1 MENSNKFIKYLAFL
15 FLLLFQFT
23 NTIAQ
28 YGYFEQGYG
37 TDRNEE
43 GFDLAVTTDYKV
55 MMAGYL
61 QQGTNNKDVY
71 ILYTDS
77 IGDTLWTKTIGD
89 NNDDVAKAIWQK
101 DASSFFIA
109 GYTKPNGNIDDEGYF
124 IKYDIAGNVAFS
136 VAIGTADNDYFNDL
150 AQSQDGN
157 IVLVGYSNTLGTN
170 KNIYVVKADT
180 SSGTVLWSNLYGGS
194 GHQEATAV
202 LTKVNGNIVIT
213 GTDYS
218 GSLPQAFLL
227 ELDSS
232 GNQLTYQLLA
242 QTFSSYANSIAMT
255 RNGKYWLAGYTD
267 NSGNT
272 DALIALVDGS
282 GIYESHQTYGGSN
295 DDKFN
300 SIIRIGN
307 ALFMAGSTASYGEGA
322 SDLYFVAADSVG
334 NLLFDEYGGGTS
346 TDYANAMFHRN
357 GLLYVAGYN
366 SSFGVTESG
375 NMYAAR
381 FNVYELAGVIQST
394 NDLQTLLPIPDD
406 CTMPRILYSD
416 KMMGNTDTTYLN
428 TYDYTFCGWCTGSTI
443 NESEITNPTSTQYT
457 GIIGNPYREN
467 ELLEFCQTH
476 QFNYIYFYGSA
487 YLFTKRGFDINTNYT
502 VNLTGGGSQ
511 NLITYLN
518 EKLYNFIVRAKLN
531 YGVQHVGIAGGD
543 LPNMPHTEN
552 IFFRT
557 GDFNT
562 FQSSLQN
569 YNYRYTGKIGQ
580 IVLEDE
586 FWNSLDSNFTYR
598 RNPLDSTFDDHK
610 LYVQRMLT
618 VARNDFNIRHV
629 DDYIGRLTDTLQNW
643 WDNTGNYYTRNSIMK
658 PRIKQRAA
666 ELENLTDTSLF
677 RKRLSRIFL
686 TYETQCRFPNNKE
699 QSKHWLFNGNA
710 CQSDTVSHCGCPD
723 LLNAIGGH
731 DDSPYEGVNY
741 SPTAWQD
748 HFKSY
753 RTMMFGN
760 RHKHYYA
767 GDSITRVY
775 PIFYAQAGCSDYD
788 SLCLDKGDTADHY
801 LGYWLLTPKVGEN
814 RTLKN
819 AEEQFRNTFAGNAY
833 YNDTAKGPNMRLNG
847 FVYFH
852 YQLLK
857 RIHRYNLALGQQFT
871 NFSDYNATPRIEQDT
886 AFSDNTCFW
895 NIPINNGGLYG
906 ELGPGKVSKRPVQ
919 EEPISY
925 LASHPNPTASNLFFD
940 VQYSDKEVE
949 AKQFDAVLLDA
960 MGKTIITENGEGSS
974 GSISTK
980 EISSG
985 VYYLRCITYTSKG
998 TFTAF
1003 QRIII
1008 MK

>member
-77 IGDTLWTKTIGD
+77 IGDTLWTKTVGG

-109 GYTKPNGNIDDEGYF
+109 GYTKPNGGSDDEGYF
-124 IKYDIAGNVAFS
+124 IKHDIAGNVAFS

-150 AQSQDGN
+150 AQSHEGN
-157 IVLVGYSNTLGTN
+157 MVLVGYSNTLGTN

-218 GSLPQAFLL
+218 GGLPQAFLL

-416 KMMGNTDTTYLN
+416 KMIGNTDTTYLN

-543 LPNMPHTEN
+543 LPNVPHVEN

-557 GDFNT
+557 GDFNS

-569 YNYRYTGKIGQ
+569 YNYKYTGKIGQ

-586 FWNSLDSNFTYR
+586 FWRSNDDLSGYSQTDT
-598 RNPLDSTFDDHK
+598 LFDNHK
-610 LYVQRMLT
+610 LYIKRMLT
-618 VARNDFNIRHV
+618 VARNDFNIRSV
-629 DDYIGRLTDTLQNW
+629 DDYIGRLLGDGLSWYQF
-643 WDNTGNYYTRNSIMK
+643 DSCTRANANVKGLIQ
-658 PRIKQRAA
+658 QRAS
-666 ELENLTDTSLF
+666 ELEELKDSLLN
-677 RKRLSRIFL
+677 RKRLNRIFMVY
-686 TYETQCRFPNNKE
+686 TTATRYPTNKE
-699 QSKHWLFNGNA
+699 QTTAPWFSSYNCHNPG
-710 CQSDTVSHCGCPD
+710 VSHCECPD
-723 LLNAIGGH
+723 LFNDIGGV
-731 DDSPYEGVNY
+731 DNDCYEDSILPSLPWHNLY
-741 SPTAWQD
+741 T
-748 HFKSY
+748 SY
-753 RTMMFGN
+753 NTMMFGHRN
-760 RHKHYYA
+760 KHFYA
-767 GDSITRVY
+767 GDSITRVF
-775 PIFYAQAGCSDYD
+775 PIFYAEAGCLDD
-788 SLCLDKGDTADHY
+788 SLRLMGDTSDNF
-801 LGYWLLTPKVGEN
+801 LGYWLATPKTGQN
-814 RTLKN
+814 RTLKR
-819 AEEQFRNTFAGNAY
+819 AEELFRDNFPSNFY
-833 YNDTAKGPNMRLNG
+833 YNDPDRGPNMRLNG

-857 RIHRYNLALGQQFT
+857 RIHRYNLALGQQLT
-871 NFSDYNATPRIEQDT
+871 NFSDNNATPRIEQDT
-886 AFSDNTCFW
+886 AFSDNVCFW
-895 NIPINNGGLYG
+895 NIPLSNGGLYG
-906 ELGPGKVSKRPVQ
+906 ELGPGKVSKMPAQ
-919 EEPISY
+919 DEPISY
-925 LASHPNPTASNLFFD
+925 LASHPNPTASNLYFD
-940 VQYSDKEVE
+940 VHYSDK
-949 AKQFDAVLLDA
+949 ALKAYQFDAVLLDA
-960 MGKTIITENGEGSS
+960 MGKIIKAVQGQGSS
-974 GSISTK
+974 GNFSTS
-980 EISSG
+980 ELPSG
-985 VYYLRCITYTSKG
+985 VYYLKCVTFTTKG

>member
-307 ALFMAGSTASYGEGA
+307 A
-322 SDLYFVAADSVG
+322 
-334 NLLFDEYGGGTS
+334 
-346 TDYANAMFHRN
+346 
-357 GLLYVAGYN
+357 
-366 SSFGVTESG
+366 
-375 NMYAAR
+375 
-381 FNVYELAGVIQST
+381 
-394 NDLQTLLPIPDD
+394 
-406 CTMPRILYSD
+406 
-416 KMMGNTDTTYLN
+416 
-428 TYDYTFCGWCTGSTI
+428 
-443 NESEITNPTSTQYT
+443 
-457 GIIGNPYREN
+457 
-467 ELLEFCQTH
+467 
-476 QFNYIYFYGSA
+476 
-487 YLFTKRGFDINTNYT
+487 
-502 VNLTGGGSQ
+502 
-511 NLITYLN
+511 
-518 EKLYNFIVRAKLN
+518 
-531 YGVQHVGIAGGD
+531 
-543 LPNMPHTEN
+543 
-552 IFFRT
+552 
-557 GDFNT
+557 
-562 FQSSLQN
+562 
-569 YNYRYTGKIGQ
+569 
-580 IVLEDE
+580 
-586 FWNSLDSNFTYR
+586 
-598 RNPLDSTFDDHK
+598 
-610 LYVQRMLT
+610 
-618 VARNDFNIRHV
+618 
-629 DDYIGRLTDTLQNW
+629 
-643 WDNTGNYYTRNSIMK
+643 
-658 PRIKQRAA
+658 
-666 ELENLTDTSLF
+666 
-677 RKRLSRIFL
+677 
-686 TYETQCRFPNNKE
+686 
-699 QSKHWLFNGNA
+699 
-710 CQSDTVSHCGCPD
+710 
-723 LLNAIGGH
+723 
-731 DDSPYEGVNY
+731 
-741 SPTAWQD
+741 
-748 HFKSY
+748 
-753 RTMMFGN
+753 
-760 RHKHYYA
+760 
-767 GDSITRVY
+767 
-775 PIFYAQAGCSDYD
+775 
-788 SLCLDKGDTADHY
+788 
-801 LGYWLLTPKVGEN
+801 
-814 RTLKN
+814 
-819 AEEQFRNTFAGNAY
+819 
-833 YNDTAKGPNMRLNG
+833 
-847 FVYFH
+847 
-852 YQLLK
+852 
-857 RIHRYNLALGQQFT
+857 
-871 NFSDYNATPRIEQDT
+871 
-886 AFSDNTCFW
+886 
-895 NIPINNGGLYG
+895 
-906 ELGPGKVSKRPVQ
+906 
-919 EEPISY
+919 
-925 LASHPNPTASNLFFD
+925 
-940 VQYSDKEVE
+940 
-949 AKQFDAVLLDA
+949 
-960 MGKTIITENGEGSS
+960 
-974 GSISTK
+974 
-980 EISSG
+980 
-985 VYYLRCITYTSKG
+985 
-998 TFTAF
+998 
-1003 QRIII
+1003 
-1008 MK
+1008 